1 MRQLRLALVL
11 LTLLVLQTTLVA
23 DLPVFAVRADLILL
37 VTIAAGILAGPDR
50 GARVGFIAGLSLD
63 LLVSQTPVGLYALAY
78 CLTGYGVGAAHRT
91 VLRSSWWIPVVS
103 AFAASAAGVTVFAVM
118 GAVLGQDGMVDDR
131 LVRIAL
137 LVAVMNA
144 ALIRPMLRVLRW
156 SLPMDPRTARLA
168 M

>member
-1 MRQLRLALVL
+1 MRQLRLLLVIM
-11 LTLLVLQTTLVA
+11 TLLVLQTTLVA

-37 VTIAAGILAGPDR
+37 IAIAAGIVGGPDR
-50 GARVGFIAGLSLD
+50 GAMVGFVAGLSFD

-78 CLTGYGVGAAHRT
+78 CLTGYVVGAAHRT
-91 VLRSSWWIPVVS
+91 VLRSSWWIPVAS
-103 AFAASAAGVTVFAVM
+103 AFGASLAGVALFAVI
-118 GAVLGQDGMVDDR
+118 GAVLGQDGMVNDR

-144 ALIRPMLRVLRW
+144 ALIRPMLRVVRW

>member
-11 LTLLVLQTTLVA
+11 MTLLVLQATLVA

-37 VTIAAGILAGPDR
+37 ISIAAGMIGGPDR
-50 GARVGFIAGLSLD
+50 GAKVGFVAGLSFD
-63 LLVSQTPVGLYALAY
+63 LLVSQTPLGLYAFAY
-78 CLTGYGVGAAHRT
+78 CLTGYVVGAVHRT

-103 AFAASAAGVTVFAVM
+103 AFVASAAGVALFAVM
-118 GAVLGQDGMVDDR
+118 GAVLGQDGMVNDR

-137 LVAVMNA
+137 LVAAMNA